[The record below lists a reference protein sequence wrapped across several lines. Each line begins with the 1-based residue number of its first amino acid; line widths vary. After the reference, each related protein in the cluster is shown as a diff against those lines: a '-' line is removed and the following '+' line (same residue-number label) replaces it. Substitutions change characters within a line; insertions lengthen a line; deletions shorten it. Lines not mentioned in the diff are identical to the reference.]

1 MSLGKGPPLDR
12 CCIGSA
18 LSTGRRFKREPSR
31 SIVKCDPGAD
41 FPWNSEAPSFERG
54 RQPIPQSC
62 PTERQWNN
70 FSLSPASLPES
81 CPTERLWDSFC
92 AAASPAAPA
101 EAGRS
106 HPQQGS
112 YRFRRDARG
121 TMIAPQQIAPRDAHP
136 SIVVPAPK
144 SPSHNPVRTLRYHA
158 SHASQGSPL
167 GRKLSATLFVADG
180 LTRNIAVGSF
190 EPSFRL
196 SLAGRFR
203 PQQGDVVHSLECTV
217 SVRNRPWSQREIRF
231 PAGVVGEASPA
242 LAISGVARA
251 AMAERSSRARAM
263 GSCREAHR
271 VDRAAH
277 QPGVQEP
284 HHRIRAPRGA

>member
-1 MSLGKGPPLDR
+1 MSALVKVKRRSVPCVGRTHISRWTSVHVEPLPLAISPDTSSRWSVSTTSPEKLEMSLGKGPPLDR

-81 CPTERLWDSFC
+81 CPTERLWDNLC
-92 AAASPAAPA
+92 AAASPVAPA

-106 HPQQGS
+106 HPPQGS

-158 SHASQGSPL
+158 SHASQG
-167 GRKLSATLFVADG
+167 LSARPKTFGHL
-180 LTRNIAVGSF
+180 IC
-190 EPSFRL
+190 
-196 SLAGRFR
+196 GRWLDT
-203 PQQGDVVHSLECTV
+203 Q
-217 SVRNRPWSQREIRF
+217 
-231 PAGVVGEASPA
+231 
-242 LAISGVARA
+242 
-251 AMAERSSRARAM
+251 
-263 GSCREAHR
+263 HR
-271 VDRAAH
+271 RW
-277 QPGVQEP
+277 
-284 HHRIRAPRGA
+284 

>member
-81 CPTERLWDSFC
+81 CPTERLWDNLC
-92 AAASPAAPA
+92 AAASPVAPA

-106 HPQQGS
+106 HPPQGS
-112 YRFRRDARG
+112 YRFRRDVRE
-121 TMIAPQQIAPRDAHP
+121 TMIAPQQIAPRDAP
-136 SIVVPAPK
+136 SIDRRPGTEESIAQSRSDLEVSRKPRQSRA
-144 SPSHNPVRTLRYHA
+144 LR
-158 SHASQGSPL
+158 
-167 GRKLSATLFVADG
+167 SAE
-180 LTRNIAVGSF
+180 N
-190 EPSFRL
+190 
-196 SLAGRFR
+196 FR
-203 PQQGDVVHSLECTV
+203 PPYLWQ
-217 SVRNRPWSQREIRF
+217 
-231 PAGVVGEASPA
+231 
-242 LAISGVARA
+242 
-251 AMAERSSRARAM
+251 MA
-263 GSCREAHR
+263 
-271 VDRAAH
+271 
-277 QPGVQEP
+277 
-284 HHRIRAPRGA
+284 

>member
-203 PQQGDVVHSLECTV
+203 PQTRRC
-217 SVRNRPWSQREIRF
+217 R
-231 PAGVVGEASPA
+231 A
-242 LAISGVARA
+242 LARVHRQRTKSPLESAGNSFPG
-251 AMAERSSRARAM
+251 RSSRRGKPRACHLWSSSRRN
-263 GSCREAHR
+263 GGEITASPRNGFASR
-271 VDRAAH
+271 S
-277 QPGVQEP
+277 
-284 HHRIRAPRGA
+284 APRQSRCASTRSSRVTP